1 MTRRTVP
8 AYLTTGLS
16 SLVELVA
23 ITDELKQQLCV
34 WICDCVFV
42 SMYVWVH
49 SLLISHTDKY

>member
-23 ITDELKQQLCV
+23 ITDELKQQVCV
-34 WICDCVFV
+34 WICDCVHVCVGVQFIDLSYRQV
-42 SMYVWVH
+42 
-49 SLLISHTDKY
+49 LI